1 MFSHLTQEK
10 RQERSVEN
18 FILGE
23 ELGTEVI
30 PGCGGCRCGKCPTVG
45 HTYSFKEEQ
54 ELDIIRKNLEYDE
67 SLQCWVTSYPWTVD
81 PNSLPDNY
89 SAALATLKKT
99 ERTLTKDAIWARKY
113 EEQIQ
118 DMIDRKVARK
128 LRPEE
133 IREWKGPVFY
143 ISHLA
148 VHNPNSNS
156 TPIRIVFNSSQVFN
170 GVSLNSCL
178 AKGLDCYMNNQIGIL
193 LRWREQAVAIVGD
206 IRKMFNSVHLKDLEK
221 HCHRFLWR
229 NLELDRTSEIYVME
243 RVNMGDTPA
252 PAISTEAIY
261 MTADRFKEDS
271 PEAADLIKK
280 STYVDD
286 LIDSR
291 ATRNDATKVAGEA
304 EEMLQKGGFTVKCW
318 QLSGE
323 ESPRT
328 SLILNANSKGTS
340 PEEPSKSLSMLK
352 GTESNLRVLGLGWN
366 PVTDNLLYEVVL
378 NFSTKK

>member
-1 MFSHLTQEK
+1 M
-10 RQERSVEN
+10 
-18 FILGE
+18 
-23 ELGTEVI
+23 
-30 PGCGGCRCGKCPTVG
+30 G
-45 HTYSFKEEQ
+45 HTYSFREGQ

-67 SLQCWVTSYPWTVD
+67 VLQCWVTSYPWTVD

-89 SAALATLKKT
+89 RTALSTLKKT
-99 ERTLTKDAIWARKY
+99 ERTLTKDVVWAGKY
-113 EEQIQ
+113 QEQIQ

-128 LRPEE
+128 LNPEE

-148 VHNPNSNS
+148 VHNPKSIS
-156 TPIRIVFNSSQVFN
+156 TPVRIVFNSSQVFA

-178 AKGLDCYMNNQIGIL
+178 AKGPDCYMNNQIGIL

-221 HCHRFLWR
+221 HCHHFLWR
-229 NLELDRTSEIYVME
+229 NLELHRPPDVYVME
-243 RVNMGDTPA
+243 QVNMSDTPA

-261 MTADRFKEDS
+261 MTADRFKKDS
-271 PEAADLIKK
+271 TEAADLIKK

-291 ATRNDATKVAGEA
+291 ASLNDAVTVASKA
-304 EEMLQKGGFTVKCW
+304 EEILKKDGFTVKCG

-323 ESPRT
+323 EEPRA
-328 SLILNANSKGTS
+328 SLISKANSENS
-340 PEEPSKSLSMLK
+340 PQETIKSLSLLK

-366 PVTDNLLYEVVL
+366 PVTDCMLYEVVL
-378 NFSTKK
+378 NFSTKKRGIRTGPNLKVDNLAASLIA